1 MKITEE
7 GEIISKSPSV
17 FLGYYKNPEATEKT
31 LQDGWL
37 YSGDKGFIDEDGHLV
52 VFDRS
57 KDVMIL
63 QDKSIFAP
71 QYLETRLKFA
81 PFIKDAWVIGHERP
95 YITAVVCIDYAV
107 VGKWADDKKINY
119 TSYHELSQKPE
130 VYDLVE
136 KQIREANRS
145 LKKPAKVHK
154 FLNLYKEFDADDEE
168 LTRTRKLRRA
178 FVENRYKMLV
188 EALYQDTD
196 SVHMDTTITYEDGRV
211 SQIKT
216 DLHIRKY
223 THRGGEVMQLF
234 LQALITGIM
243 MGGIYA
249 LVALGWTLIYK
260 CSGVLNL
267 AMGELTLIGAYV
279 SLTLYLWGI
288 PFLLALLLTIIIG
301 FILGLITERLFL
313 DKLIGEP
320 VLTVIM
326 VTVGLSFFF
335 RGIIVFIF
343 GTDTVIFDPP
353 VFPMKPIDFGG
364 IIIGQVYLWS
374 FIAAIVL
381 LLVFVAFFQ
390 YTRWGLS
397 MQATADDEMAA
408 LSLGVSARFVYAIAW
423 GIAFVAAGVGGTL
436 LSNINGLNI
445 SVGYLGLLVLPAVVL
460 GGLNSVPGAIVG
472 GIIIGVLQ
480 NLSGTYL
487 DRFFPGGVK
496 EIAPFIFMVIILF
509 YKPFGLWG
517 WERIERV

>member
-1 MKITEE
+1 
-7 GEIISKSPSV
+7 
-17 FLGYYKNPEATEKT
+17 
-31 LQDGWL
+31 
-37 YSGDKGFIDEDGHLV
+37 
-52 VFDRS
+52 
-57 KDVMIL
+57 
-63 QDKSIFAP
+63 
-71 QYLETRLKFA
+71 
-81 PFIKDAWVIGHERP
+81 
-95 YITAVVCIDYAV
+95 
-107 VGKWADDKKINY
+107 
-119 TSYHELSQKPE
+119 
-130 VYDLVE
+130 
-136 KQIREANRS
+136 
-145 LKKPAKVHK
+145 
-154 FLNLYKEFDADDEE
+154 
-168 LTRTRKLRRA
+168 
-178 FVENRYKMLV
+178 
-188 EALYQDTD
+188 
-196 SVHMDTTITYEDGRV
+196 
-211 SQIKT
+211 
-216 DLHIRKY
+216 
-223 THRGGEVMQLF
+223 
-234 LQALITGIM
+234 

-279 SLTLYLWGI
+279 CLTFYLWGF
-288 PFLLALLLTIIIG
+288 PFLLALLFTIIIG

-335 RGIIVFIF
+335 RGIVESSSF
-343 GTDTVIFDPP
+343 GTDTVIFEPA
-353 VFPMKPIDFGG
+353 VFPMKPIDIGG

-374 FIAAIVL
+374 FVAAIAAP
-381 LLVFVAFFQ
+381 AWSSWPSSS
-390 YTRWGLS
+390 YTRWGLA

-408 LSLGVSARFVYAIAW
+408 MSLGVSARFVYAIAW

-436 LSNINGLNI
+436 LGNINGLNI

-496 EIAPFIFMVIILF
+496 EIAPFVFMVIILF
-509 YKPFGLWG
+509 YKPYGLWG